1 MTAQSRSPAK
11 LYRPESF
18 LLLVS
23 HCMATFIY
31 ISIFAKYMLYFWHAD
46 TSLQAVSGA
55 LGLVNTGLGDME
67 IYVCRRET
75 GMSQKLL
82 DIEYVGSCF

>member
-1 MTAQSRSPAK
+1 
-11 LYRPESF
+11 
-18 LLLVS
+18 
-23 HCMATFIY
+23 
-31 ISIFAKYMLYFWHAD
+31 MLYFWHAD

-67 IYVCRRET
+67 IYVCRLET